1 MSIRHE
7 IYGPL
12 IVVLAG
18 VGAWAPVPA
27 SGADGNVKRDTL
39 GAELKSCP
47 FKIICESYRDNNWEL
62 VVMDVDGS
70 HLTSLTN
77 TPAVDEMYPHVSPD
91 GTKVVFLTES
101 GEGKNRTR
109 EVYFMNMDGTGR
121 TKVSEDGRQ
130 PFWRPDGKAIAFARG
145 TKEKDIEGAEANA
158 GLFFYNI
165 ETLAITSHP
174 RQDVGGL
181 LNPCWSSNGKW
192 VISTVMQ
199 EMDIFFSICALEAQ
213 GGELVELRRSN
224 TEEDRS
230 WQCRPDLSP
239 DGKHIAWGKEAV
251 GKHMWVEVGDID
263 LNAAHPEVT
272 NRRYVVTVDPPH
284 ETYHVDW
291 SPDGRYIAFAQGAHA
306 SRMGRAAFVI
316 GSRAKG
322 WNIRVVNP
330 SEPEVVVQ
338 ITQDG
343 LSYKEPDWFVTS
355 PK

>member
-70 HLTSLTN
+70 HLTNLTN

-91 GTKVVFLTES
+91 GTKVVFMTES

-130 PFWRPDGKAIAFARG
+130 PFWRPDGKAIAFAGHRRCRSPC
-145 TKEKDIEGAEANA
+145 DSPIGA
-158 GLFFYNI
+158 
-165 ETLAITSHP
+165 
-174 RQDVGGL
+174 RRR
-181 LNPCWSSNGKW
+181 PCCS
-192 VISTVMQ
+192 
-199 EMDIFFSICALEAQ
+199 A
-213 GGELVELRRSN
+213 RSCN
-224 TEEDRS
+224 
-230 WQCRPDLSP
+230 LSP
-239 DGKHIAWGKEAV
+239 
-251 GKHMWVEVGDID
+251 
-263 LNAAHPEVT
+263 
-272 NRRYVVTVDPPH
+272 PPP
-284 ETYHVDW
+284 VRQA
-291 SPDGRYIAFAQGAHA
+291 PA
-306 SRMGRAAFVI
+306 
-316 GSRAKG
+316 
-322 WNIRVVNP
+322 
-330 SEPEVVVQ
+330 
-338 ITQDG
+338 
-343 LSYKEPDWFVTS
+343 
-355 PK
+355 